1 MYFKEGM
8 RRMDLKSLFAGIFTG
23 SLASSLIILFTTPA
37 SGPAVRHSIKHSEWN
52 RPGLKSSTNK
62 SAMEDWQYAATEGFQ
77 AFDVLTKEMKKT
89 YKRYKQ
95 EVEPE
100 VASIQEQVKEISDSI
115 SQLNKQIKKETRR
128 S

>member
-1 MYFKEGM
+1 
-8 RRMDLKSLFAGIFTG
+8 MDLKSLFAGIFTG

-37 SGPAVRHSIKHSEWN
+37 SGPAVRHSIKHSEWS
-52 RPGLKSSTNK
+52 RSGLKSSTKK

-100 VASIQEQVKEISDSI
+100 VASIQEQVKDISDSI